1 MSILK
6 YFKPVPKTSDEL
18 LKELPDPN
26 RTLSKTVPSSAI
38 NVANDEVS
46 KAVEGVPG
54 MTTAKPRGTHSRP
67 NECLILTPAQQFE
80 VGKRA
85 AEHGVT
91 ASLQY
96 FSKKY
101 PHLPLKEASVKR
113 FKNQRLRKVYG
124 SR

>member
-1 MSILK
+1 MSC
-6 YFKPVPKTSDEL
+6 S
-18 LKELPDPN
+18 KELPDPN

>member
-1 MSILK
+1 MIRQFLFLCVFSRASSQQFLVLKMLILK

-18 LKELPDPN
+18 LKGLPDPN
-26 RTLSKTVPSSAI
+26 GTLSKTVPPSAI
-38 NVANDEVS
+38 KLANDEVS

-67 NECLILTPAQQFE
+67 NEYLILTPAQRFE

-91 ASLQY
+91 ASL
-96 FSKKY
+96 
-101 PHLPLKEASVKR
+101 
-113 FKNQRLRKVYG
+113 
-124 SR
+124 